1 MTVIK
6 YIIGGLVLTL
16 LIIAAYIAWQNRTSE
31 KVISTF
37 ITVALAGAA
46 ATLAATIFSIKTES
60 LEVSIFK
67 TYVFDKIS
75 KYPLHNVGKSFVHAF
90 SGPELEYDTWF
101 LVQDSVKNDPS
112 LALIQSDDPDKKL
125 IDRGKSLYHDIL
137 FRQLL
142 TMMCYHHGS
151 NKFQKRTEDI
161 IGSSVTYSI
170 DRSSKI
176 PSKSINWSEIVE
188 RNPNNSC
195 LLFHQFDFCK
205 LTVPSN
211 ASVSFSEH
219 SIRIKDKFLD
229 LTIDILDR
237 GGSIGASGLK
247 ALLQMN
253 SGESMKYWNETYVI
267 TVKANFSPIR
277 NGHPL
282 MADYKKWVG
291 DLIKGITE
299 KFSTE
304 KHWEKAK
311 ELYQLHKDIPVETP
325 EEAIRSQKEYQEWF
339 AIEVIKHQ
347 KGSDKEL
354 SINKNTEQPNPAD
367 AKSRTAD

>member
-6 YIIGGLVLTL
+6 YIVGGLVLTL
-16 LIIAAYIAWQNRTSE
+16 LIISAYIAWQNRTSE

-60 LEVSIFK
+60 LEASILK
-67 TYVFDKIS
+67 TYVFEKIS
-75 KYPLHNVGKSFVHAF
+75 KYPLNNVEKSFVHAF
-90 SGPELEYDTWF
+90 SGPEPEYDTWF
-101 LVQDSVKNDPS
+101 LVQDSVKKDPS
-112 LALIQSDDPDKKL
+112 LALIQPNDPDKKL

-151 NKFQKRTEDI
+151 NEFKKRTAG
-161 IGSSVTYSI
+161 IGGSIVYSI
-170 DRSSKI
+170 DRPSKI
-176 PSKSINWSEIVE
+176 PSKSISWSEIVE
-188 RNPNNSC
+188 SNPNNSC
-195 LLFHQFDFCK
+195 LSFHQFDFCK

-211 ASVSFSEH
+211 ASVSFFEH

-229 LTIDILDR
+229 LTIDIFDN
-237 GGSIGASGLK
+237 GGSIGVSGLK
-247 ALLQMN
+247 ILLQMS
-253 SGESMKYWNETYVI
+253 SGESMKYWNETYEI
-267 TVKANFSPIR
+267 AVKANFSPIR

-282 MADYKKWVG
+282 MADYKKWVEA
-291 DLIKGITE
+291 LIKELTE
-299 KFSTE
+299 QFSTE

-311 ELYQLHKDIPVETP
+311 ELHLLYKDIPSETP
-325 EEAIRSQKEYQEWF
+325 EDALRSQKEYQEWF
-339 AIEVIKHQ
+339 ANQVTKHQ
-347 KGSDKEL
+347 KGSDKVL
-354 SINKNTEQPNPAD
+354 SINEKPEQLNSAD